1 MSDPPTRALLPAG
14 LRDGLP
20 PDAAFEAGV
29 AERLLASFAA
39 YGYARVNPPLIE
51 FEESLFAGAG
61 AETAGMTFRLM
72 DPASQRMM
80 GVRADITPQIARIAT
95 TRLEHAPRPL
105 RLSYCGDVLRVA
117 GSQLRPERQFT
128 QVGAELI
135 GAEAP
140 GGDAEVVVLAAES
153 LAAVGVT
160 RFSVDLTLP
169 TLAPAMCEDLGLD
182 DETATRLRAALAR
195 KDAAGVAAVGGRAAE
210 LLGGLLAAAGPAA
223 RAIAALETLALPP
236 RAAGLRDHLGEI
248 AGLVAEAAPDLDLT
262 VDPVEHRGFEYQTGV
277 SFTLFG

>member
-95 TRLEHAPRPL
+95 TRLKDAPRPL
-105 RLSYCGDVLRVA
+105 RLSYCGDVLCIA

-135 GAEAP
+135 GSA
-140 GGDAEVVVLAAES
+140 
-153 LAAVGVT
+153 
-160 RFSVDLTLP
+160 
-169 TLAPAMCEDLGLD
+169 GLD
-182 DETATRLRAALAR
+182 TDIEVLNL
-195 KDAAGVAAVGGRAAE
+195 
-210 LLGGLLAAAGPAA
+210 
-223 RAIAALETLALPP
+223 ALETLRQSDLEDF
-236 RAAGLRDHLGEI
+236 RLRVGHLGVLSPQSI
-248 AGLVAEAAPDLDLT
+248 IRA
-262 VDPVEHRGFEYQTGV
+262 R
-277 SFTLFG
+277 